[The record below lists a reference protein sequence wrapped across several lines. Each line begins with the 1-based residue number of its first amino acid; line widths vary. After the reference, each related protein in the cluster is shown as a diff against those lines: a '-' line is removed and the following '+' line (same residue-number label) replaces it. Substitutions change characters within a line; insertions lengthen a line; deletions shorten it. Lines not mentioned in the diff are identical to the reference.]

1 MKKIAFCLVALVALT
16 MMTGVRLQAQTK
28 DMFPMDKGLQ
38 ISYICYDADG
48 KQIGSFTRVNKE
60 AVGEMTNGHIIA
72 EYNFYH
78 ADGSPFWKSDNV
90 VKIEM
95 GRRSGASYTIID
107 LMSKFMKIRHLLPTG
122 DPSTVT
128 TAYGIGDKL
137 PDAEVAVKLGH
148 MDIKIL
154 IRARSVKTIGFVTVK
169 GGTFQ
174 AWNLKETVI
183 TKTPVGSSSVETDT
197 WYAPGVGVLKQSIY
211 ENSKLKSSL
220 ELTNIQR

>member
-1 MKKIAFCLVALVALT
+1 MKKIAFYLMALVALT
-16 MMTGVRLQAQTK
+16 MMTGVRLQAQAK

-48 KQIGSFTRVNKE
+48 KQTGSFTRVNKE

-72 EYNFYH
+72 AYNFYH

-128 TAYGIGDKL
+128 TAYAIGDKR

-154 IRARSVKTIGFVTVK
+154 ILPCLVAGINSNIAAAIASVTPSKIPTTDKIMLTVTT
-169 GGTFQ
+169 GI
-174 AWNLKETVI
+174 AYPAL
-183 TKTPVGSSSVETDT
+183 PM
-197 WYAPGVGVLKQSIY
+197 
-211 ENSKLKSSL
+211 
-220 ELTNIQR
+220 

>member
-1 MKKIAFCLVALVALT
+1 MKKIAFCLAALVAL
-16 MMTGVRLQAQTK
+16 MMTGIRLQAQEK
-28 DMFPMDKGLQ
+28 EMFPMDKGLQ

-48 KQIGSFTRVNKE
+48 MQAGSFTRVNKE
-60 AVGEMTNGHIIA
+60 AVGDMTNGHVTA

-78 ADGSPFWKSDNV
+78 ADGSPFWNNDNV
-90 VKIEM
+90 IIIEM
-95 GRRSGASYTIID
+95 GRRSGSSYTIID
-107 LMSKFMKIRHLLPTG
+107 MMSKFFKIRDLLPTG

-128 TAYGIGDKL
+128 TDYAIGDKL

-148 MDIKIL
+148 MDIKIQSK
-154 IRARSVKTIGFVTVK
+154 ARSVTTIGFVTVK